1 MARKSLGKAAKVLGG
16 LGAAYALTRASR
28 SKDEAVDPAAELRMV
43 KDSLDFATGPQVQ
56 ISDAE
61 QAERVREG
69 ARRRDKLP
77 LVTDAEQA
85 KIFKGIPGVRSETGV
100 PIRSGDGLLQTET
113 RKKGGAVKGWGAAR
127 GARKAKVY

>member
-1 MARKSLGKAAKVLGG
+1 MAKKALKKTANVLGG
-16 LGAAYALTRASR
+16 LGAAYALTRALG
-28 SKDEAVDPAAELRMV
+28 SKDEAVDPAAELRMGR
-43 KDSLDFATGPQVQ
+43 DIADFSSRPRIQ

-85 KIFKGIPGVRSETGV
+85 EIFKGIPGVRSETGV
-100 PIRSGDGLLQTET
+100 PIRSGDGLLQTQT
-113 RKKGGAVKGWGAAR
+113 RKKGGTVKGWGAAR